1 MAAPGKLREHVVVVD
16 FGAQYSQLIARRI
29 RERHVYC
36 EILPHDVAAQELAAR
51 QPAGIVLSGGPASVY
66 EPGAPRIDSSIFE
79 LGIPVLGICYG
90 MQLMAHALGG
100 RVGPGLKRE
109 YGKTELEILDQ
120 NKLFVGLDSHLIGWM
135 SHGDSVL
142 EPPPG
147 FKVLARTA
155 NTGIAAM
162 ADREKR
168 LYGVQFHPEVA
179 HTPQGREMLENFL
192 HKACGC
198 TGSWTMKSF
207 IEEATE
213 NIKRQVGDGSVVCA
227 LSGGVDSA
235 CVATL
240 VHRAVGDQLTCIF
253 VNNGLL
259 RKGEPEMV
267 QKTFHDVFKMRLVY
281 VDAEDRFLGRLRGV
295 TDPERKRNIIGEEFV
310 RIFEEEAA
318 KLGKAQFLAQGT
330 IYPDVIE
337 SGTGCA
343 ARIKTHHNVGG
354 LPDDMKL
361 ELVEPLRQLFKD
373 EVRVVCHELGLPDE
387 ITWRHPFPGPG
398 LGVRLIG
405 EITKERLDTLREA
418 DAIVAE
424 EIKAAGLY
432 RELWQ
437 TFAILLTI
445 QSVGVMGDQRTYA
458 SPIVLRA
465 VMSEDAMTADWA
477 KLPYDLLERISNRI
491 INEVHGVNR
500 ILYDI
505 SSKPPSTIE
514 WE

>member
-1 MAAPGKLREHVVVVD
+1 MAAFNKFRELVIVVD
-16 FGAQYSQLIARRI
+16 FGAQYSQLIARRV
-29 RERHVYC
+29 RECCVYC
-36 EILPHDVAAQELAAR
+36 EILPHDTSAEDLAAR
-51 QPAGIVLSGGPASVY
+51 EPAGIVLSGGPASVY
-66 EPGAPRIDSSIFE
+66 EPGAPRIDNRIFE
-79 LGIPVLGICYG
+79 LGIPMLGICYG
-90 MQLMAHALGG
+90 MQIMAHALGG
-100 RVGPGLKRE
+100 RVEPGQKRE
-109 YGKTELEILDQ
+109 YGKTELEVLDP
-120 NKLFVGLDSHLIGWM
+120 NELFHGLDRRLIGWM

-142 EPPPG
+142 ETPPG
-147 FKVLARTA
+147 FGVLARTA
-155 NTGIAAM
+155 NTDIAAM
-162 ADREKR
+162 SDRKKR
-168 LYGVQFHPEVA
+168 LYGVQFHPEVV
-179 HTPQGREMLENFL
+179 HTPRGREILENFL
-192 HKACGC
+192 YKVCGC
-198 TGSWTMKSF
+198 AGSWTMKSF

-213 NIKRQVGDGSVVCA
+213 NIRRQVGSGSVVCG

-235 CVATL
+235 CVAAL
-240 VHRAVGDQLTCIF
+240 VHRTVGDQLTCIL

-267 QKTFHDVFKMRLVY
+267 QKTFRDVFKMRLVY
-281 VDAEDRFLGRLRGV
+281 VDAEDRFLEKLRGV
-295 TDPERKRNIIGEEFV
+295 SEPERKRNIIGEEFV

-373 EVRVVCHELGLPDE
+373 EVRVVCHELGLPDD

-398 LGVRLIG
+398 LAVRLVG
-405 EITKERLDTLREA
+405 EITKERLDMLREA
-418 DAIVAE
+418 DAIVVG

-437 TFAILLTI
+437 TFAILLPV

-458 SPIVLRA
+458 SPVVLRA
-465 VMSEDAMTADWA
+465 VTSEDAMTADWA
-477 KLPYDLLERISNRI
+477 RLPYDLLERISNRI

-500 ILYDI
+500 VLYDI